1 MKTYSQILKREAL
14 KNKKIFW
21 DVPKEDIKKLSDVA
35 LVERILNYGNMD
47 QFRNIIKDRESFTKI
62 YSEIKNKKRSNLSP
76 LTTNYVDLYL
86 RKNA

>member
-86 RKNA
+86 KKNA